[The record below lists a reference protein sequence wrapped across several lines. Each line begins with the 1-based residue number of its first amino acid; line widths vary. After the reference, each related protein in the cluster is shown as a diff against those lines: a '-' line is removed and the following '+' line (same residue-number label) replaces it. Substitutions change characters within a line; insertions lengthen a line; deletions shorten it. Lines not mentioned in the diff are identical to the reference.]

1 MTKKATETEPTPTF
15 DTRLE
20 ELRSVVERMEQGE
33 LSLDDNLKLFEQGI
47 GLARELFEML
57 DRAEGRV
64 EELLQSMER
73 IPFRRADE

>member
-1 MTKKATETEPTPTF
+1 MTKKAIDKDQAPTF

-33 LSLDDNLKLFEQGI
+33 LGLDDNLKLFEEGI
-47 GLARELFEML
+47 GLARQLFEML

-73 IPFRRADE
+73 APFKRADE